1 MITSI
6 VRRVLLHRYRNVLFI
21 FLAFVLSTLSLR
33 LSPALLPIILNL
45 AVLLTYSRI
54 FVPRQGA
61 LKYAA
66 YLWLALTIGGSI
78 PKLKASSSAL
88 SSPGISFVVL
98 VGTSGLNALFSIFAI
113 VLDAKLCMRF
123 SSAWSQ
129 VTLFPSLWVALWSGV
144 AYLSPIGRLS
154 AWSPTEGTDF
164 YSWLIPFLGPA
175 AIDWIAAAWAAILSQ
190 VFAAWFMS
198 DSIIIPDPFPHEA
211 TKQSQGQSSSRLAV
225 LLLALAIP
233 SYYTPLYPAPI
244 LSQYTTPLSVA
255 CVLPPPGRYKHFALT
270 LNDYISESQKLS
282 SAKILLWPES
292 SVVFN
297 SNSEK
302 EVAFQAIRERVRGP
316 YVGVSFEE
324 TFADPADKS
333 GLKGARRNG
342 FALISNYSEE
352 AHLVYYKRKLVPS
365 EYRGSTL
372 QSCLI
377 PITLYSCRI
386 VLVDP
391 FRGTS

>member
-1 MITSI
+1 MIPS
-6 VRRVLLHRYRNVLFI
+6 VVLGALLHRYRNVLFI
-21 FLAFVLSTLSLR
+21 SLAFILSTVSLR
-33 LSPALLPIILNL
+33 LSPPLLPIILDL

-54 FVPRQGA
+54 FVPRPGA

-66 YLWLALTIGGSI
+66 FLWLALTIGGSL
-78 PKLKASSSAL
+78 PKLRASSSAL
-88 SSPGISFVVL
+88 SSPGISVAVL

-154 AWSPTEGTDF
+154 AWSPTEGTYF
-164 YSWLIPFLGPA
+164 YSWLIPFLGPP

-198 DSIIIPDPFPHEA
+198 YTSILPDLHPRANEA
-211 TKQSQGQSSSRLAV
+211 TKLSQGQSSTRLAV
-225 LLLALAIP
+225 LLVALAIP
-233 SYYTPLYPAPI
+233 SYYTPIYPAPI
-244 LSQYTTPLSVA
+244 LSQSTTPLSVA

-282 SAKILLWPES
+282 SSKILLWPES
-292 SVVFN
+292 SVIFN

-302 EVAFQAIRERVRGP
+302 EAAFREIRERVRGP

-324 TFADPADKS
+324 AFADPSDKS

-342 FALISNYSEE
+342 FALISNYSAET
-352 AHLVYYKRKLVPS
+352 HLVYYKRKLVPS
-365 EYRGSTL
+365 KYHGPPRHH
-372 QSCLI
+372 I
-377 PITLYSCRI
+377 
-386 VLVDP
+386 
-391 FRGTS
+391 